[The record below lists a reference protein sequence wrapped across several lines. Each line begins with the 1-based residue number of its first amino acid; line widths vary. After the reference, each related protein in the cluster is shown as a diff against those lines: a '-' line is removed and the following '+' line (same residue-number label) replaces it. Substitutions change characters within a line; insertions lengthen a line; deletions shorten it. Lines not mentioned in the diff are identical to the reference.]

1 MDFINNWIFNLG
13 FEGKT
18 GQYLAAA
25 VTILLIALIC
35 IVANFLTKKVVV
47 RIISHM
53 VSMSKFKW
61 NDILLKRRVFHK
73 LSHIVP
79 AIIIYNFAPT
89 FPRYQHL
96 IESGAN
102 IYLIIVSLIVISSAL
117 DAFRD
122 IYETFEISKI
132 RPIKGVIQI
141 VKIVLA
147 IIGIILIIS
156 ILLNKSPFILLSG
169 LGALSA
175 VLMLVFKD
183 SILGLV
189 AGVQLSANDM
199 VRVGDWIT
207 MPKHGADG
215 DVIEISL
222 HTVKVQNFD
231 KTITTIPSYSLIS
244 DSFINWRGMQNS
256 GGRRIKRP
264 IYIDVNSIRFC
275 DDEMINKF
283 RRINFLADYIDER
296 LVEIQKFNETHN
308 IDRSN
313 PVNGRALTNIGVFRA
328 YIKNYL
334 LNHSGIHKGMTLM
347 VRQLEPTER
356 GLPIELYCFTNTTV
370 WTEYETIQGD
380 IFDHLFAVAPEFG
393 LRIFQNPSGHD
404 FRNLNGEEK
413 EMSAVGNE

>member
-18 GQYLAAA
+18 GLYLAAA

-79 AIIIYNFAPT
+79 AIIIYYFAPT

-117 DAFRD
+117 DAFHD

-199 VRVGDWIT
+199 VRVGEWIT
-207 MPKHGADG
+207 MPK
-215 DVIEISL
+215 
-222 HTVKVQNFD
+222 
-231 KTITTIPSYSLIS
+231 
-244 DSFINWRGMQNS
+244 
-256 GGRRIKRP
+256 
-264 IYIDVNSIRFC
+264 
-275 DDEMINKF
+275 
-283 RRINFLADYIDER
+283 
-296 LVEIQKFNETHN
+296 
-308 IDRSN
+308 
-313 PVNGRALTNIGVFRA
+313 
-328 YIKNYL
+328 
-334 LNHSGIHKGMTLM
+334 
-347 VRQLEPTER
+347 
-356 GLPIELYCFTNTTV
+356 
-370 WTEYETIQGD
+370 
-380 IFDHLFAVAPEFG
+380 
-393 LRIFQNPSGHD
+393 
-404 FRNLNGEEK
+404 
-413 EMSAVGNE
+413 

>member
-13 FEGKT
+13 FDGKT

-47 RIISHM
+47 RIIFHM

-79 AIIIYNFAPT
+79 AIIIYYFAPT

-117 DAFRD
+117 DAFHD

-207 MPKHGADG
+207 MPKYGADG
-215 DVIEISL
+215 NVIEISL
-222 HTVKVQNFD
+222 NTVKVQNFD

-244 DSFINWRGMQNS
+244 DYFINWRGMQNS

-313 PVNGRALTNIGVFRA
+313 PVNGRALTNIGVFRE

-334 LNHSGIHKGMTLM
+334 LNHSGIHKEMTLM

>member
-79 AIIIYNFAPT
+79 AIIIYYFAPT

-102 IYLIIVSLIVISSAL
+102 IYLIIVNLIVISSAL
-117 DAFRD
+117 DAFHD

-356 GLPIELYCFTNTTV
+356 GLPIELYCFTNTTD
-370 WTEYETIQGD
+370 WTEYETIQDD
-380 IFDHLFAVAPEFG
+380 IFDHLFVVAPEFG

>member
-79 AIIIYNFAPT
+79 AIIIYYFAPT

-117 DAFRD
+117 DAFHD

>member
-207 MPKHGADG
+207 MPKYGADG
-215 DVIEISL
+215 NVIEISL
-222 HTVKVQNFD
+222 NTVKVQNFD

-244 DSFINWRGMQNS
+244 DYFINWRGMQNS

>member
-117 DAFRD
+117 DAFHD

-207 MPKHGADG
+207 MPKYGADG
-215 DVIEISL
+215 NVIEISL
-222 HTVKVQNFD
+222 NTVKVQNFD

-244 DSFINWRGMQNS
+244 DYFINWRGMQNS

>member
-47 RIISHM
+47 RIIFHM

-79 AIIIYNFAPT
+79 AIIIYYFAPT

-117 DAFRD
+117 DAFHD

-207 MPKHGADG
+207 MPKYGADG
-215 DVIEISL
+215 NVIEISL
-222 HTVKVQNFD
+222 NTVKVQNFD

-244 DSFINWRGMQNS
+244 DYFINWRGMQNS

-313 PVNGRALTNIGVFRA
+313 PVNGRALTNIGVFRE

-334 LNHSGIHKGMTLM
+334 LNHSGIHKEMTLM